1 MAEKALSTP
10 RGTNVSPSGAI
21 SALVDA
27 IDDDAG
33 LTDQEVLAELHAA
46 GIDPKGAAHK
56 LDDALRR
63 VASTDQR

>member
-1 MAEKALSTP
+1 MAEKALSTS

-33 LTDQEVLAELHAA
+33 LTDQGVLAELHAA
-46 GIDPKGAAHK
+46 G
-56 LDDALRR
+56 
-63 VASTDQR
+63 TDQR

>member
-1 MAEKALSTP
+1 VAKKEQCASG
-10 RGTNVSPSGAI
+10 GTNVSPSGAI

-46 GIDPKGAAHK
+46 GIDLKGAAHK